1 MAAEHSVNGV
11 DFDFR
16 EVRNTDAVIK
26 MGSAH
31 LSRANIYA
39 TTMTVLQTANLVLIP
54 CSPDDG
60 ADFIDLER
68 DPEVMHF
75 LNGGA
80 VEHENVDSI
89 NVTFL
94 MPRGTEPYV
103 WTARRKADSVF
114 VGWFCLF
121 PESEN
126 LAELGFRLLRQHWGK
141 GLASE
146 GAAALVS
153 WGFNIAGYDKVVACT
168 MTVNQGSRRVMEK
181 IGMKHARTVPLNAG
195 NLPGSEH
202 GEVWYEATRAKWEDN
217 HLRPSP
223 GA

>member
-1 MAAEHSVNGV
+1 
-11 DFDFR
+11 
-16 EVRNTDAVIK
+16 
-26 MGSAH
+26 MGQPH
-31 LSRANIYA
+31 LRRADIYA
-39 TTMTVLQTANLVLIP
+39 INMTVLQTANLVLSI

-75 LNGGA
+75 LIGGA
-80 VEHENVDSI
+80 VDHENIDSL

-103 WTARRKADSVF
+103 WTARRKADGGF

-121 PESEN
+121 PENEK
-126 LAELGFRLLRQHWGK
+126 LAEIGFRLRRQHWGQ

-146 GAAALVS
+146 GATALVS

-181 IGMKHARTVPLNAG
+181 IGMEHTRTVPINPG
-195 NLPGSEH
+195 NIPGSEH
-202 GEVWYEATRAKWEDN
+202 GEVWYEVTRARWDDN
-217 HLRPSP
+217 HVRSSP
-223 GA
+223 GD